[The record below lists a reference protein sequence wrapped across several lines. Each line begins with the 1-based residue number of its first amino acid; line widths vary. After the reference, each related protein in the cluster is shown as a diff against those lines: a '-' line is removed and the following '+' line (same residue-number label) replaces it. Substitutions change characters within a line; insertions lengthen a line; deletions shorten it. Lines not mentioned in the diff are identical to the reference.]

1 MYMKHC
7 DIGRWLDFLLFHWEQ
22 KEAAYSSVRIMN
34 LKVAWIVILI
44 QYISSMIYFFITK
57 EICVHCIGKY
67 KKI

>member
-1 MYMKHC
+1 MKHC

-22 KEAAYSSVRIMN
+22 KEAAYSSVRIMS